1 MKKRILAAALA
12 ATLAFGAQPFAL
24 AANDIH
30 GHWAEKY
37 ITYLHQEGVI
47 NPSATTGNYTPGAKV
62 TRAEFMRYINRAFHF
77 TETTDISFTDV
88 NPNDW
93 FYETVQI
100 ATKYGYIAGIGDNKM
115 NPEGYVTR
123 EQAAAIIGRLYK
135 TTTADKVK
143 PAQLSF
149 TDKAKISDWSAGFIY
164 EAVQKG
170 YIVGYPDGT
179 FLPKNTVT
187 RAEIARILYSYLG
200 NSLSGEGKGYTGSD
214 FRSDVENVTVS
225 EGCTLSNAEI
235 GGDLYITEGLGS
247 EKVTL
252 SNVDINGALI
262 ISGGDVTLENVD
274 AGRVIVGSSM
284 NRLVQVTAAGDTNL
298 AETEVKSTASLKES
312 ALSVSAGGF
321 NDLTVNG
328 DTSTTLTLDCDV
340 WDLDMESKSTV
351 SLTSG
356 ASVNTLSMKAGGTVS
371 GYGTVGTAN
380 ITANGANIG
389 MQPGAYTLASGV
401 TATINGKTVKSDTQV
416 VLTPSTFEW
425 DAANSKLENSYD
437 FTFDADPGT
446 LDRVIFEGKTLSE
459 GSDYRITENGFRL
472 YRTFL
477 STVGEGTYQLELQFG
492 DDTKARLTLKVTDSS
507 KNALAPGEAVFDKY
521 HGAAENDD
529 VVFTLTAAS
538 GTQLSGIKISGT
550 NLVRGE
556 DYTYNASTGKVAIKR
571 EWLEKRGVGTST
583 ITFTMSA
590 GNNLTAQLTI
600 KDSTPVNALSATEVD
615 FDANTA
621 SSDYEDLSVKL
632 KAVDGAKL
640 KAITAVGADKT
651 LEEDWQY
658 TVSSSGEVRISRSAI
673 ASLATDGRQYIDLRF
688 SMTSGVNPVLRVN
701 FVTTYQVRVSVT
713 DGDGAAVRDA
723 SVIVKP
729 DTSAED
735 NESATQEQEKLTDSS
750 GIATFYVKKGNY
762 TALVQGEQF
771 ENVSKNFRVSSSSQ
785 KLSFE
790 VAILEQV
797 SITVTDS
804 FGAKVSGATVTLGNQ
819 TQTTGADGTANFTME
834 RGDYPL
840 TVTAS
845 GYKTY
850 TETYKVAN
858 SIPKRVQMVR

>member
-1 MKKRILAAALA
+1 M
-12 ATLAFGAQPFAL
+12 P
-24 AANDIH
+24 
-30 GHWAEKY
+30 
-37 ITYLHQEGVI
+37 
-47 NPSATTGNYTPGAKV
+47 
-62 TRAEFMRYINRAFHF
+62 
-77 TETTDISFTDV
+77 
-88 NPNDW
+88 
-93 FYETVQI
+93 
-100 ATKYGYIAGIGDNKM
+100 
-115 NPEGYVTR
+115 
-123 EQAAAIIGRLYK
+123 
-135 TTTADKVK
+135 
-143 PAQLSF
+143 
-149 TDKAKISDWSAGFIY
+149 
-164 EAVQKG
+164 
-170 YIVGYPDGT
+170 
-179 FLPKNTVT
+179 
-187 RAEIARILYSYLG
+187 
-200 NSLSGEGKGYTGSD
+200 
-214 FRSDVENVTVS
+214 
-225 EGCTLSNAEI
+225 
-235 GGDLYITEGLGS
+235 
-247 EKVTL
+247 
-252 SNVDINGALI
+252 
-262 ISGGDVTLENVD
+262 
-274 AGRVIVGSSM
+274 
-284 NRLVQVTAAGDTNL
+284 
-298 AETEVKSTASLKES
+298 
-312 ALSVSAGGF
+312 
-321 NDLTVNG
+321 
-328 DTSTTLTLDCDV
+328 
-340 WDLDMESKSTV
+340 
-351 SLTSG
+351 
-356 ASVNTLSMKAGGTVS
+356 
-371 GYGTVGTAN
+371 
-380 ITANGANIG
+380 
-389 MQPGAYTLASGV
+389 
-401 TATINGKTVKSDTQV
+401 
-416 VLTPSTFEW
+416 
-425 DAANSKLENSYD
+425 
-437 FTFDADPGT
+437 
-446 LDRVIFEGKTLSE
+446 
-459 GSDYRITENGFRL
+459 
-472 YRTFL
+472 
-477 STVGEGTYQLELQFG
+477 
-492 DDTKARLTLKVTDSS
+492 
-507 KNALAPGEAVFDKY
+507 
-521 HGAAENDD
+521 
-529 VVFTLTAAS
+529 
-538 GTQLSGIKISGT
+538 
-550 NLVRGE
+550 
-556 DYTYNASTGKVAIKR
+556 TYNASTGKVAIKR

-735 NESATQEQEKLTDSS
+735 NESATPEQEKLTDSS

-804 FGAKVSGATVTLGNQ
+804 FGAKVSGATVTLGSQ
-819 TQTTGADGTANFTME
+819 TKTTGADGTANFTME